1 MQGRAGG
8 EYPASR
14 NGLCKGPEE
23 GMCLAGERNRENEGV
38 AEDD

>member
-14 NGLCKGPEE
+14 NGPEE
-23 GMCLAGERNRENEGV
+23 EMCLAGERNRENKGV
-38 AEDD
+38 AEDY